1 MDFHPLI
8 VTGIVRETRDC
19 VAVTFA
25 VPPALADA
33 YRFRAGQYLTLRRSV
48 DGVELRRNYSI
59 CAAPHEGILRVGIK
73 RVAGGAVSTW
83 ANETLKPGDVVDVGT
98 PEGRFTPALDPA
110 AARAYLLIAAGSGI
124 TPVIS
129 IAKAILR
136 EEPLSRVALI
146 YANKTVD
153 SIAFRE
159 AVEDLKNAHMT
170 RFTVAHV
177 LSRERQDTDLL
188 DGRLDKAKLEG
199 FARTLFEPAALHG
212 VYLCGPLDMIDMAK
226 SALADLGVAPSAIHT
241 ELFVVPGAAK
251 TVRAAAAA
259 PAQRA
264 GAARVTV
271 IRDGIRQVFEV
282 PFDGPSIVDAGLAR
296 GLEIPHSCKGGVC
309 STCRCLKRAGE
320 VRMDVN
326 YALEPWELEKG
337 FVLAC
342 QSHPISDEVVLD
354 FDEA

>member
-1 MDFHPLI
+1 MQFHPLTVSD
-8 VTGIVRETRDC
+8 VTRETRDC

-25 VPPALADA
+25 VPPALAAA
-33 YRFRAGQYLTLRRSV
+33 YEFRAGQYVTLRRTV

-59 CAAPHEGILRVGIK
+59 CAAPHEGALRVGIK
-73 RVAGGAVSTW
+73 RVAGGAVSSW

-110 AARAYLLIAAGSGI
+110 ASRSYLLIAAGSGI

-136 EEPLSRVALI
+136 DEPSSRVALI

-153 SIAFRE
+153 SIVFRE
-159 AVEDLKNAHMT
+159 EVEDIKNRHMT

-199 FARTLFEPAALHG
+199 FARVLFEPKALHG
-212 VYLCGPLDMIDMAK
+212 VYLCGPLDLVETAK
-226 SALADLGVAPSAIHT
+226 ATLAELGVAASAIHT

-251 TVRAAAAA
+251 TARAAV
-259 PAQRA
+259 AQTQRT
-264 GAARVTV
+264 GASRVTV
-271 IRDGIRQVFEV
+271 IRDGIRQVFDV

-320 VRMDVN
+320 VTMDVN

-342 QSHPISDEVVLD
+342 QSHPTSDEVVLD

>member
-1 MDFHPLI
+1 MDFHPLAVSD
-8 VTGIVRETRDC
+8 VTRETRDC

-25 VPPALADA
+25 VPPALAAA
-33 YRFRAGQYLTLRRSV
+33 YRFRAGQYVTLRRVV
-48 DGVELRRNYSI
+48 DGAELRRNYSI
-59 CAAPHEGILRVGIK
+59 CAAPYEGILRVGIK
-73 RVAGGAVSTW
+73 RVAGGAVSSW
-83 ANETLKPGDVVDVGT
+83 ANDALKPGDVVDVGT
-98 PEGRFTPALDPA
+98 PEGRFTPALDA
-110 AARAYLLIAAGSGI
+110 ASSRAYLLIAAGSGI
-124 TPVIS
+124 TPTIS
-129 IAKAILR
+129 IAKTILR

-153 SIAFRE
+153 SIVFRE
-159 AVEDLKNAHMT
+159 DVEDLKNAHMT
-170 RFTVAHV
+170 RFSVAHV

-188 DGRLDKAKLEG
+188 DGRLDRAKLEG
-199 FARTLFEPAALHG
+199 FARALFEPAGLHG

-226 SALADLGVAPSAIHT
+226 SALTDLGVAPAAIHT

-251 TVRAAAAA
+251 TARPKAAEAK
-259 PAQRA
+259 RA
-264 GAARVTV
+264 GASRVTV
-271 IRDGIRQVFEV
+271 IRDGIRQVFDV

-320 VRMDVN
+320 VRMDAN

-342 QSHPISDEVVLD
+342 QSHPVSDELVLD

>member
-1 MDFHPLI
+1 MEFHALAVAKI
-8 VTGIVRETRDC
+8 DRQTRDC

-33 YRFRAGQYLTLRRSV
+33 YRFRAGQYVTLRRAF
-48 DGVELRRNYSI
+48 DGGEQRRSYSI
-59 CAAPHEGILRVGIK
+59 CAAPDEGLLRVGIK
-73 RVAGGAVSTW
+73 RVAGGRVSGW
-83 ANETLKPGDVVDVGT
+83 ANESLKPGDLVDVGT
-98 PEGRFTPALDPA
+98 PEGRFCPALDPA
-110 AARAYLLIAAGSGI
+110 ASRAYLLVAAGSGI
-124 TPVIS
+124 TPILS

-136 EEPLSRVALI
+136 GEPGSRVALI
-146 YANKTVD
+146 YANRTVD

-159 AVEDLKNAHMT
+159 EVEDLKNRHMT
-170 RFTVAHV
+170 RLSVAHV
-177 LSRERQDTDLL
+177 LSREKQDTDLL

-199 FARTLFEPAALHG
+199 FAQALFDPAALHG

-226 SALADLGVAPSAIHT
+226 AALPGLGVAPAAIHA
-241 ELFVVPGAAK
+241 ELFAAPGAA
-251 TVRAAAAA
+251 TPARPVAAEAK
-259 PAQRA
+259 RA

-271 IRDGIRQVFEV
+271 IRDGIRQVFDV

-309 STCRCLKRAGE
+309 STCRCLTRAGT
-320 VRMDVN
+320 VTMDVN

-342 QSHPISDEVVLD
+342 QAHPTADEVVLD

>member
-1 MDFHPLI
+1 MEFHALTVGD
-8 VTGIVRETRDC
+8 VTRETRDC
-19 VAVTFA
+19 VAVTFD
-25 VPPALADA
+25 VPPALAGA
-33 YRFRAGQYLTLRRSV
+33 YRFRAGQYVTLRRVV
-48 DGVELRRNYSI
+48 DGTELRRSYSI
-59 CAAPHEGILRVGIK
+59 CAAPHEGRLRVGIK

-83 ANETLKPGDVVDVGT
+83 ANEALKPGDVVDVGT
-98 PEGRFTPALDPA
+98 PEGRFTPVLDPA
-110 AARAYLLIAAGSGI
+110 SSRSYLLVAAGSGI

-129 IAKAILR
+129 IAKTILR
-136 EEPLSRVALI
+136 EEPNARVALI

-153 SIAFRE
+153 SIVFRE
-159 AVEDLKNAHMT
+159 AVEDLKNRHMT
-170 RFTVAHV
+170 RFSAAHV
-177 LSRERQDTDLL
+177 LSREKQDTDLL

-212 VYLCGPLDMIDMAK
+212 VYLCGPLDLVETAK
-226 SALADLGVAPSAIHT
+226 TTLAALGVAREAIHT

-251 TVRAAAAA
+251 TARAA
-259 PAQRA
+259 PAQAARA
-264 GAARVTV
+264 GASRVTV
-271 IRDGIRQVFEV
+271 IRDGIRQVFDV
-282 PFDGPSIVDAGLAR
+282 PFAGPSIVDAGLAR

-320 VRMDVN
+320 VTMDVN

-342 QSHPISDEVVLD
+342 QAHPASDEVVLD

>member
-1 MDFHPLI
+1 MDFHALKVAE
-8 VTGIVRETRDC
+8 VTRETRDC

-25 VPPALADA
+25 VPAALESA
-33 YRFRAGQYLTLRRSV
+33 YRFRAGQYVTLRRLV
-48 DGVELRRNYSI
+48 DGAELRRNYSI
-59 CAAPHEGILRVGIK
+59 CAAPHEGVLRVGIK
-73 RVAGGAVSTW
+73 RVAGGSISGW
-83 ANETLKPGDVVDVGT
+83 ANDALRPGDVVDVGT
-98 PEGRFTPALDPA
+98 PEGRFTPILDPA
-110 AARAYLLIAAGSGI
+110 GSRSYLLVAAGSGI

-129 IAKAILR
+129 IAKTILC
-136 EEPLSRVALI
+136 EEPRSRVALI

-153 SIAFRE
+153 SIVFRE
-159 AVEDLKNAHMT
+159 AVEDLKNGHMT
-170 RFTVAHV
+170 RFSVAHV

-199 FARTLFEPAALHG
+199 FARILFAPRDLHG
-212 VYLCGPLDMIDMAK
+212 VYLCGPLDMVETAK
-226 SALADLGVAPSAIHT
+226 MTLAELGVAREAIHT
-241 ELFVVPGAAK
+241 ELFVVPGAPK
-251 TVRAAAAA
+251 TARPAAAQAV
-259 PAQRA
+259 RA
-264 GAARVTV
+264 GASRVTV
-271 IRDGIRQVFEV
+271 IRDGIRQVFDV

-342 QSHPISDEVVLD
+342 QSHPTSDEVVLD

>member
-1 MDFHPLI
+1 MEFHSLAVSD
-8 VTGIVRETRDC
+8 VTRETRDC
-19 VAVTFA
+19 VSVTFA
-25 VPPALADA
+25 VPPALAA
-33 YRFRAGQYLTLRRSV
+33 KYEFRAGQYVTLRRVV

-59 CAAPHEGILRVGIK
+59 CAAPDEGVLRVGIK
-73 RVAGGAVSTW
+73 RVPGGAVSTW
-83 ANETLKPGDVVDVGT
+83 ANESLKPGDLVDIGT

-110 AARAYLLIAAGSGI
+110 ASRAYLLIAAGSGI

-129 IAKAILR
+129 IAKTILR
-136 EEPLSRVALI
+136 EEPNSRVALI

-159 AVEDLKNAHMT
+159 AVEDLKNRHMT
-170 RFTVAHV
+170 RLSVAHV
-177 LSRERQDTDLL
+177 LSREKQDTDLL

-199 FARTLFEPAALHG
+199 FAAALFEPRALHG
-212 VYLCGPLDMIDMAK
+212 VYLCGPLEMVEMAK
-226 SALADLGVAPSAIHT
+226 AALAGLGVAHAALHT
-241 ELFVVPGAAK
+241 ELFVVPGAP
-251 TVRAAAAA
+251 AAARAK
-259 PAQRA
+259 PAEAKRA
-264 GAARVTV
+264 GAARITV
-271 IRDGIRQVFEV
+271 IRDGIRQVFDV

-320 VRMDVN
+320 VTMDVN

-342 QSHPISDEVVLD
+342 QSHPASDEVVLD